1 MIDYNFPVRRLFFEI
16 DFIGHEKRT
25 ENWLSV
31 WLSLKGFSGR
41 RNSDKLKFITPTSS
55 NVS

>member
-16 DFIGHEKRT
+16 DFIGHENRT
-25 ENWLSV
+25 ENLLSV
-31 WLSLKGFSGR
+31 WLSLKGFSS
-41 RNSDKLKFITPTSS
+41 NSDKLKFVTPTSS